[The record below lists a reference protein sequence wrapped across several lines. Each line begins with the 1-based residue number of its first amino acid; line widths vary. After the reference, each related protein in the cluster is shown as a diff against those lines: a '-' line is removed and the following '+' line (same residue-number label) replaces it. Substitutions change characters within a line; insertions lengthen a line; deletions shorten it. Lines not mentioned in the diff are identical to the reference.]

1 MRFHL
6 SAKDSTM
13 KYGIDVRVS
22 VPCLDG
28 EGKRKNAIY
37 LWEKALFKDKPWFTK
52 PFFPLSSHVFL
63 LLAMVTPPND
73 VIENRDDCAEY
84 N

>member
-1 MRFHL
+1 
-6 SAKDSTM
+6 M
-13 KYGIDVRVS
+13 KYGIYVS
-22 VPCLDG
+22 VSALLEWKKKKKEC
-28 EGKRKNAIY
+28 Y
-37 LWEKALFKDKPWFTK
+37 LLMRKALFKDKPWFTK
-52 PFFPLSSHVFL
+52 PFFPLSSFIFL